1 MYLTE
6 IFIELIKVYAPVVVA
21 YCFTLIL
28 FNLVSKAFRGM

>member
-6 IFIELIKVYAPVVVA
+6 IFVELIKVYSPVVVA

-28 FNLVSKAFRGM
+28 FNLVSRAFRGM